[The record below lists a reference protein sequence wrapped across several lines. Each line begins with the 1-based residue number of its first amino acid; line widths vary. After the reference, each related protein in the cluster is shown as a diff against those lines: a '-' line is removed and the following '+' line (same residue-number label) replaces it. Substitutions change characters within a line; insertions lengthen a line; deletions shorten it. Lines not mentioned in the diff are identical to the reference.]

1 MEWFYAT
8 TKDPIGPISEEEFQN
23 LVKQGKITPGTLV
36 WNSTMTDWKHYSDV
50 FGSSAEKTAGTTPP
64 TDASGG
70 TPCSECGRIFS
81 RDEMIRFGE
90 SWVCAACK
98 PVFVQKLK
106 EGVNVAGDWVYG
118 GFWVRFGA
126 KIIDGI
132 IIGVIQG
139 ILNFGVGMV
148 AGISSTPTNPEG
160 MTAFFV
166 VFYIVNIG
174 VAVAYT
180 TWFLG
185 KYAATPGK
193 MALGL
198 KVITA
203 DGGKVSYLKAFG
215 RYFAEIV
222 SGIILCIGYIMAAF
236 DDEKRTLHDRICNT
250 RVVKK

>member
-8 TKDPIGPISEEEFQN
+8 TKDPIGPISEEDFQN
-23 LVKQGKITPGTLV
+23 LAKQGKITPKTLV

-50 FGSSAEKTAGTTPP
+50 FGSGAEKTAETTPP
-64 TDASGG
+64 TGVSGG

-106 EGVNVAGDWVYG
+106 EGVNVAGAWVYG

-148 AGISSTPTNPEG
+148 AGISSTPTSPEN
-160 MTAFFV
+160 MTAFFM

>member
-1 MEWFYAT
+1 
-8 TKDPIGPISEEEFQN
+8 
-23 LVKQGKITPGTLV
+23 
-36 WNSTMTDWKHYSDV
+36 
-50 FGSSAEKTAGTTPP
+50 
-64 TDASGG
+64 
-70 TPCSECGRIFS
+70 
-81 RDEMIRFGE
+81 
-90 SWVCAACK
+90 
-98 PVFVQKLK
+98 
-106 EGVNVAGDWVYG
+106 
-118 GFWVRFGA
+118 
-126 KIIDGI
+126 
-132 IIGVIQG
+132 
-139 ILNFGVGMV
+139 MV
-148 AGISSTPTNPEG
+148 AGISYTPTSPEG

-222 SGIILCIGYIMAAF
+222 SGIILFIGYIMAAF

>member
-50 FGSSAEKTAGTTPP
+50 FGSNAEKTAGTTAP
-64 TDASGG
+64 TSASGG

-81 RDEMIRFGE
+81 QDEMIRFGE

-106 EGVNVAGDWVYG
+106 EGVNVAGAWVYG

-139 ILNFGVGMV
+139 ILNFVIGMV
-148 AGISSTPTNPEG
+148 AGISYTPTSPED
-160 MTAFFV
+160 MTAFFMI
-166 VFYIVNIG
+166 FYTVNIG
-174 VAVAYT
+174 IAVAYT

-236 DDEKRTLHDRICNT
+236 DDEKRTLHDRLCNT
-250 RVVKK
+250 RVIKK

>member
-50 FGSSAEKTAGTTPP
+50 FGSGAEKTAGTTAP
-64 TDASGG
+64 TGASGG
-70 TPCSECGRIFS
+70 IPCSECGRIFS
-81 RDEMIRFGE
+81 QDEMIRFGE

-106 EGVNVAGDWVYG
+106 EGVNVAGAWVYG

-148 AGISSTPTNPEG
+148 AGISSTPTSPEN
-160 MTAFFV
+160 MTAFFM

-222 SGIILCIGYIMAAF
+222 SGIILFIGYIMAAF

>member
-23 LVKQGKITPGTLV
+23 LVKQGKITPKTLV

-50 FGSSAEKTAGTTPP
+50 FGGNAEKPREKTRSTVV
-64 TDASGG
+64 SGG
-70 TPCSECGRIFS
+70 TPCSECGRTFS
-81 RDEMIRFGE
+81 QDEMIRFGE

-106 EGVNVAGDWVYG
+106 EGVNVAGAWVYG
-118 GFWVRFGA
+118 GFWTRFGA

-139 ILNFGVGMV
+139 ILNFGVGIV
-148 AGISSTPTNPEG
+148 AGISSTPTSPED
-160 MTAFFV
+160 MTAFFM

-236 DDEKRTLHDRICNT
+236 DDEKRALHDRMCNT